1 MRQVFD
7 FRTTPYFSGGI
18 LYLGISMVLPG
29 LFITS
34 INILASLPFFLIS
47 LIIATTHYRLEV
59 DITNKTYRQY
69 VWLMGLKWGE
79 REPFETIEYMF
90 VKRNKVSQTMN
101 SMLNAREVHSEVYD
115 GFLRFS
121 EKDKVHLATTRTKV
135 NLLKKLTPIANTLQV
150 EILDYSDGTPTV
162 IPTT

>member
-1 MRQVFD
+1 MF
-7 FRTTPYFSGGI
+7 
-18 LYLGISMVLPG
+18 LGISMVLPG
-29 LFITS
+29 LFIS
-34 INILASLPFFLIS
+34 GINILASLPFFLIC

-79 REPFETIEYMF
+79 RESFETIEYIF

-101 SMLNAREVHSEVYD
+101 SMLNAHEVHYEVFD

-135 NLLKKLTPIANTLQV
+135 MLLKKLTPIANALQV
-150 EILDYSDGTPTV
+150 KILDYSEGAPTI